1 MSPATLEDMNQA
13 QALKKT
19 FLFANFTPAELEQL
33 AQVAREQ
40 HVQAGQAI
48 FSEGDQGSEF
58 YILVLGTVS
67 VTKTRDGSDEEVATL
82 GSGSYFGEMAVCD
95 DDHVRSATIVAKEP
109 TTLLVFAESALESLF
124 QRDHAIAHRFFRTL
138 ARGLSRRLRSTTQDA
153 AYYRAM
159 FKEHHHR

>member
-1 MSPATLEDMNQA
+1 MDQA

-19 FLFANFTPAELEQL
+19 FLFADFTPHELEQL
-33 AQVAREQ
+33 AAVAREQ

-48 FSEGDQGSEF
+48 FMEGDQGSEF
-58 YILVLGTVS
+58 YVLVLGTVS
-67 VTKTRDGSDEEVATL
+67 VSKNREGSEEDVATL

-95 DDHVRSATIVAKEP
+95 DDHLRSATIVAKEP
-109 TTLLVFAESALESLF
+109 TTLLAFAQDKLESLF
-124 QRDHAIAHRFFRTL
+124 AHDHAIAHRFFRTL